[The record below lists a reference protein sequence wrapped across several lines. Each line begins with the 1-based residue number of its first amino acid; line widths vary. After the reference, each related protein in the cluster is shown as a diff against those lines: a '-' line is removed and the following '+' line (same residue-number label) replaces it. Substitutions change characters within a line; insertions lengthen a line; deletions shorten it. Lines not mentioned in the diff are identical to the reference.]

1 MLLFVSRSIG
11 IRWCH
16 GQELACGARNHV
28 STSRI
33 LDLQSKKT
41 IDSFETFFSSSL
53 KYGQQR
59 MANSVWPTAIWPTW
73 IIKYIVVLIKCIT
86 NERVTHIQLVTN
98 ARLKDCTRG
107 E

>member
-1 MLLFVSRSIG
+1 MLLLLFVSRSIG

-16 GQELACGARNHV
+16 GQELACSARNHV

-33 LDLQSKKT
+33 LDLQGKKT

-59 MANSVWPTAIWPTW
+59 MANSVWPTTYGQQRMANSNMANID
-73 IIKYIVVLIKCIT
+73 
-86 NERVTHIQLVTN
+86 H
-98 ARLKDCTRG
+98 
-107 E
+107 